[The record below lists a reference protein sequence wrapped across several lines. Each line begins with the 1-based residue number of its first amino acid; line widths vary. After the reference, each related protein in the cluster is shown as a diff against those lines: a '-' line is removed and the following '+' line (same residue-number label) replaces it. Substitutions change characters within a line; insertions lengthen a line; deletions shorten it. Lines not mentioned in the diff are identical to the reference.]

1 MKASSG
7 GGRERIRVLV
17 ADSNQT
23 QSQLLS
29 SALRR
34 HPGLKV
40 TCCRSELSD
49 CLQALNS
56 APVDVLLLG
65 DGPADHDQLTA
76 TLRGLHSSHPRI
88 GLILLLDSYDRNLV
102 VNAMRAGAH
111 GLFCRA
117 REPFRALCRCIT
129 VVHGGQYWAN
139 TEQMQYLIAALSSS
153 VPSRVINA
161 KGEGL
166 LTAREDQVVNLVAEG
181 AGNREI
187 AQQLGITE
195 NTVKKSL
202 LRIYDKLGVSNRVE
216 LVLYALTHRDTQAYE
231 ILSPHPHMHE
241 REAIDCVGPNQTSLG
256 AACSGIT
263 GTD

>member
-1 MKASSG
+1 MKAPSG
-7 GGRERIRVLV
+7 GSRARICVLV

-40 TCCRSELSD
+40 TCCRGELAD
-49 CLQALNS
+49 CLQALNA

-65 DGPADHDQLTA
+65 DGPADHDQLMS

-88 GLILLLDSYDRNLV
+88 GVILLLDTYDRRLV
-102 VNAMRAGAH
+102 VDAMRAGVH

-117 REPFRALCRCIT
+117 REPFRALFRCIT
-129 VVHGGQYWAN
+129 VVHTGQFWTN
-139 TEQMQYLIAALSSS
+139 TEQMQYLVEALSSS
-153 VPSRVINA
+153 APACVMNA
-161 KGEGL
+161 KGEGI
-166 LTAREDQVVNLVAEG
+166 LTARENQVVNLLAEG

-187 AQQLGITE
+187 ASQLGITE

-216 LVLYALTHRDTQAYE
+216 LVLYALTHRGAGEKPTCASSKCPPISAQAPGRLPWPQPSQY
-231 ILSPHPHMHE
+231 P
-241 REAIDCVGPNQTSLG
+241 
-256 AACSGIT
+256 
-263 GTD
+263 